1 MTNAWCTAAFSRS
14 ARLALRSGVLLLA
27 LLPAPAL
34 MAQSTVKPAPVRP
47 AATPPTR
54 SVLIVNPNPGQRFD
68 QQMRQQKLQGD
79 LRRGTIQQQLRQKTA
94 DTARAPFADYPALQ
108 RQADITDRARDA
120 NARMRQQSLLDQ
132 YRDLPRPAPTLSTPP
147 ASKQPPASARSG
159 D

>member
-14 ARLALRSGVLLLA
+14 ARLALRGGVLVLA
-27 LLPAPAL
+27 LLLAPAL

-47 AATPPTR
+47 AAKPPPTR

-68 QQMRQQKLQGD
+68 QQMRQHKLQGD
-79 LRRGTIQQQLRQKTA
+79 LRRSTIQQQLRQKTA
-94 DTARAPFADYPALQ
+94 DTARVPFADHPALQ

-132 YRDLPRPAPTLSTPP
+132 YRDLPQPAPTLSTPP
-147 ASKQPPASARSG
+147 APAPPRSG
-159 D
+159 G